1 MTTDASTTTTKALE
15 WEDIA
20 NGEFWGR
27 QLQELLDTAYNVAL
41 KAIYALFILLVG
53 WILIKIVVWLIG
65 KLFNRIKMDVAVKAF
80 LLSLIKFFL
89 WMILW
94 LQIFKIAEI
103 PNTSFTAVMSA
114 LAFAIGMAL
123 SGFMNNILAG
133 LVILTAKPFV
143 VGDYIVGGGA
153 EGVVKEITLTH
164 TYVMS
169 GDNKKQIVPN
179 LPLATGTVVNASKND
194 TRRVDMVFGIAHEAD
209 LKDTREMFK
218 RILKNHPAV
227 LKEPAFVVE
236 PDSLT
241 PHGVNWLV
249 RPWCKGSDYWTVHF
263 DVHEAVHKTADELGI
278 NIPCPQSD
286 VHLFKHTSE
295 GAAAAAADED
305 ADGAPSV
312 IVTTTSTTI
321 VEPVTT
327 ATTTTPTP
335 GGPTEGGEEK
345 KDKSKSTKSKDK
357 GAEKK
362 KTK

>member
-1 MTTDASTTTTKALE
+1 
-15 WEDIA
+15 
-20 NGEFWGR
+20 
-27 QLQELLDTAYNVAL
+27 
-41 KAIYALFILLVG
+41 
-53 WILIKIVVWLIG
+53 
-65 KLFNRIKMDVAVKAF
+65 
-80 LLSLIKFFL
+80 
-89 WMILW
+89 
-94 LQIFKIAEI
+94 
-103 PNTSFTAVMSA
+103 MSA

-133 LVILTAKPFV
+133 LVIVRLAARRLQLLFAHLFLQLTGKPFV

-164 TYVMS
+164 TYIMS

-278 NIPCPQSD
+278 SIPCPQSD

-295 GAAAAAADED
+295 GAAAAADED

-327 ATTTTPTP
+327 ATATTTTPTP
-335 GGPTEGGEEK
+335 GGPTSEAEGGEEK